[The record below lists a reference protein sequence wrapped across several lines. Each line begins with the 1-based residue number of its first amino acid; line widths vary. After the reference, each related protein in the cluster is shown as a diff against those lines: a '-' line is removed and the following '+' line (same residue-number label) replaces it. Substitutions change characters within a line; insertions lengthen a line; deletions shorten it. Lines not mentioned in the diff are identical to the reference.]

1 MTIAKS
7 ARTSQLGGSQC
18 QQPIS
23 SFAPPSPIPPS
34 ARPLTG
40 GTARSICPT
49 RRSPFGVEKAWRFW
63 SISDPSLHQATYQ
76 FADQAALDRAMN
88 GDDLKRLV
96 ADFNRD
102 WPDITRTRELLVLA
116 EEFVAGG

>member
-1 MTIAKS
+1 MFPAEEANASSLFRRSRHRLRSRQARGLRPVIQQGASARRAKS
-7 ARTSQLGGSQC
+7 
-18 QQPIS
+18 
-23 SFAPPSPIPPS
+23 
-34 ARPLTG
+34 
-40 GTARSICPT
+40 
-49 RRSPFGVEKAWRFW
+49 FGVEKAWRFW

-102 WPDITRTRELLVLA
+102 WPDITRTRELLLLA
-116 EEFVAGG
+116 EEFVAAC